1 MEKFIR
7 FGNVEVEIKS
17 DFNSSY
23 ENKKSW
29 KDAKDDLMDRE
40 LRLPTLKELK
50 YIHNLLYLN
59 YGGYFEE
66 GSEYWTSDI
75 ADEWLEGTELESRK
89 TLTMNFRG
97 TPSNKYIYSRMRY
110 RGVRDI

>member
-17 DFNSSY
+17 DFNSGY

-29 KDAKDDLMDRE
+29 KNAKDDLMDRG
-40 LRLPTLKELK
+40 LRLPTLKELR

-66 GSEYWTSDI
+66 GSEYWTSNISDL
-75 ADEWLEGTELESRK
+75 WTEGTELESRR

-97 TPSNKYIYSRMRY
+97 TPSQKYIYYRMRY

>member
-1 MEKFIR
+1 MAKFIR

-17 DFNSSY
+17 DLDSS

-29 KDAKDDLMDRE
+29 ADSKKYLKSVG

-59 YGGYFEE
+59 HGGGFEE

-75 ADEWLEGTELESRK
+75 SDLRYLGRLEFHQ
-89 TLTMNFRG
+89 TLMMNFRG
-97 TPSNKYIYSRMRY
+97 TPMSKYDYHLLRF

>member
-1 MEKFIR
+1 MEKFIK
-7 FGNVEVEIKS
+7 FGNLEVEIKS
-17 DFNSSY
+17 DLDSS

-29 KDAKDDLMDRE
+29 GDSKEYLE
-40 LRLPTLKELK
+40 VIGLRLPTLKELK

-59 YGGYFEE
+59 YGGGFEE
-66 GSEYWTSDI
+66 GSEYWTSDTSRPWEI
-75 ADEWLEGTELESRK
+75 GSRLESHQ

-97 TPSNKYIYSRMRY
+97 TSSSKYNYNRMRF